1 MKKWDNLPTFMKKP
15 EVKEYYDILQKH
27 RLELVIKRIFDLVTA
42 SGMLIVFSPLMIMI
56 AILIRIDSPGS
67 VFYRQER
74 ITAYGRKFKI
84 HKFRTMV
91 SKAEGN
97 ESELTLSGD
106 KRVTKLGRILRKYR
120 LDEFP
125 QLIDILL
132 GDMSFVG
139 VRPEVAKYVRKYSP
153 KMRATLLLPAGVTSE
168 ASIRYKD
175 EERLLKS
182 GEDIDKIYIQ
192 YILPEKMKINLEQ
205 IRTFSLLKEAT
216 IMIRTVFAV
225 LGKRYK

>member
-67 VFYRQER
+67 VLYRQER
-74 ITAYGRKFKI
+74 ITTYGRKFKI
-84 HKFRTMV
+84 HKFRTME
-91 SKAEGN
+91 SSAEKNGPT
-97 ESELTLSGD
+97 LTLSGD
-106 KRVTKLGRILRKYR
+106 NRVTKIGRILRKYR

-125 QLIDILL
+125 QLIDIIL
-132 GDMSFVG
+132 GNMSFVG

-153 KMRATLLLPAGVTSE
+153 EMRATLLLPAGLTSK
-168 ASIRYKD
+168 ASIQYKD
-175 EERLLKS
+175 EENLLKS
-182 GEDIDKIYIQ
+182 GNDIDKIYID
-192 YILPEKMKINLEQ
+192 YILPEKMRINLEQ
-205 IRTFSLLKEAT
+205 MRTFSLFGEAT
-216 IMIRTVFAV
+216 TMIKTIFAV
-225 LGKRYK
+225 LGKERG